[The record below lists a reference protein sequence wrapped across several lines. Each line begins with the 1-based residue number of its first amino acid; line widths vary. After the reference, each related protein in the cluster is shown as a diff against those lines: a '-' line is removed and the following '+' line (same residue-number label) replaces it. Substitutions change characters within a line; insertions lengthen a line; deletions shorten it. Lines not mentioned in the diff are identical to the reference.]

1 VLSQLHPAA
10 LCTVDQPLDGNR
22 RGSSSSGA
30 QDSAV
35 RVYGV
40 EYELHALQSVYQP
53 ACSSNGSLSVYS
65 NSTSGRKAV
74 PSATG
79 KDAASGATSGNDSN
93 VNSTAERGN
102 VSSGSAPTAVT
113 AVATTTTGSKEKDKE
128 AKQLGSTGS
137 LSWTG
142 DLPELRGSLRGFG
155 NQIKLLEEEHRKKVQ
170 LVHQLKKIHYCYCQ
184 WFVVLSVLI

>member
-1 VLSQLHPAA
+1 LPFVLSQLHPAA
-10 LCTVDQPLDGNR
+10 LCEVDQPLDGNH
-22 RGSSSSGA
+22 RGSSSSSGA
-30 QDSAV
+30 QVSAV

-79 KDAASGATSGNDSN
+79 KEAASGAATSGNDSN
-93 VNSTAERGN
+93 VTNTAEGSH
-102 VSSGSAPTAVT
+102 VSSGSAPATASAAVT
-113 AVATTTTGSKEKDKE
+113 AVATTGSKEKDKE

-170 LVHQLKKIHYCYCQ
+170 LVHQ
-184 WFVVLSVLI
+184 F

>member
-22 RGSSSSGA
+22 QGSSSSSSSSSSGA

-170 LVHQLKKIHYCYCQ
+170 LVHQ
-184 WFVVLSVLI
+184 F